1 MKTSKTVALGGII
14 SSLSLACLA
23 LSSIFP
29 FAEYSSPALAGILLV
44 VLVIDINKKTAFVA
58 YGAISI
64 LAVFI
69 MPNKEAVIIFVG
81 FLGYYPILK
90 SFFEQFKSRVVEYL
104 LKFLLF
110 NIMIFMSYFVII
122 NLFGI
127 TEILDD
133 MGGFSQYGIY
143 GLLALGNIAFLV
155 YDFALTRLILTYIQ
169 KIKPKLRIKK

>member
-1 MKTSKTVALGGII
+1 LKTSKTVALGGII
-14 SSLSLACLA
+14 SSLSLVCLA

-44 VLVIDINKKTAFVA
+44 VLVIEINKKTALIA
-58 YGAISI
+58 YLAISI
-64 LAVFI
+64 LSIFI
-69 MPNKEAVIIFVG
+69 MPNKEATIIFIG

-90 SFFEQFKSRVVEYL
+90 SFFEQFKSRFVEYL

-110 NIMIFMSYFVII
+110 NIMIFASYFVII
-122 NLFGI
+122 NLFGM
-127 TEILDD
+127 TEILDE
-133 MGGFSQYGIY
+133 MSSFSQYGIY
-143 GLLALGNIAFLV
+143 GLVGLGNIAFLI